1 MYTFLYGG
9 ACGDARDTSSVFPC
23 AQLQYLFVKEV
34 RQAGGHSAE
43 AKCLSPCSQ
52 QARDHM
58 TILPSHINI
67 PTAAS
72 PCSAAGRFSGFLCHS
87 PAPQTSGV
95 VIYSK
100 RGNE

>member
-9 ACGDARDTSSVFPC
+9 ACGDARDTSSVSPC

-58 TILPSHINI
+58 TTLPHALIY
-67 PTAAS
+67 PQQHPHAVQLGVLVAS
-72 PCSAAGRFSGFLCHS
+72 SVTLQLPR
-87 PAPQTSGV
+87 PA
-95 VIYSK
+95 
-100 RGNE
+100 E